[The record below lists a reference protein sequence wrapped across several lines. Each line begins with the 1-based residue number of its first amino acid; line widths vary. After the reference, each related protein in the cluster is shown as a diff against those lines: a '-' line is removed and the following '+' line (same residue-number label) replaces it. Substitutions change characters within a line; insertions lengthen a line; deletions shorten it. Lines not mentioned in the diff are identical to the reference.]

1 MLNQITLANGKV
13 VSWNEFSQWS
23 NNKQKMSLAPHG
35 KGKARSAET
44 RAKISK
50 SNKAYFADEVNRAK
64 HKAALVGK
72 NRTPSAETRAKISE
86 SVKKSMASEE
96 TRAKRNAT
104 WYSKDRSLS
113 EEHKNKL
120 RGIKRSEE
128 FKAKLRGRKL
138 SEEHK
143 SKLKGKIRS
152 EEFKENLRG
161 RKIPEATLAKRKATR
176 VITMQWHTPIGT
188 FPNKM
193 SFILHVRDNMKIG
206 HVQAIEL
213 VNSWIDD
220 FPEKYYRHNQK
231 YPKVV

>member
-13 VSWNEFSQWS
+13 VSWNEFSQWGK
-23 NNKQKMSLAPHG
+23 NKQKMSLVPHG
-35 KGKARSAET
+35 KGKSRSAET

-50 SNKAYFADEVNRAK
+50 SNKAYFADEANLAK

-72 NRTPSAETRAKISE
+72 NRTHSAETRAKISE
-86 SVKKSMASEE
+86 AAKKSHASEE
-96 TRAKRNAT
+96 TRAKRKAT

-113 EEHKNKL
+113 EERKNKL

-143 SKLKGKIRS
+143 IKLRAIIRS
-152 EEFKENLRG
+152 EEFKDNLRG
-161 RKIPEATLAKRKATR
+161 RKLSEATLAKRKATR
-176 VITMQWHTPIGT
+176 AITMQWHTPIGT

-193 SFILHVRDNMKIG
+193 AFILHIRDKLKLG
-206 HVQAIEL
+206 HVQARDV
-213 VNSWIDD
+213 VNSWIDES
-220 FPEKYYRHNQK
+220 PEKYYRHNQK
-231 YPKVV
+231 YPKII